1 MTTLFDTQGI
11 ARSIT
16 LLRTGWTRHSIA
28 KAVDSGQLI
37 RPRKGWVA
45 RPTCDPQLLFAA
57 RSGLLISCATQA
69 KRLGLWSNED
79 RQHFA
84 VRHRGAQSRPAGA
97 VLHWRAPIVPRH
109 PDALLDAIENVL
121 DTVAHCLP
129 VEEAIAVWDS
139 ALNKDLIDYPRLAR
153 LPFTGV
159 AKRVLAGASRFA
171 DSGLESYVRQRL
183 AWLRLRIVPQAWVL
197 GHRVDFLIGD
207 RLVLQIDGSQHEG
220 RQRRSDNGHDFE
232 LGQRGYEVIRVGYA
246 EVVFDWP
253 GVQLKIMQALAL
265 GRHKAA

>member
-11 ARSIT
+11 ARSAT
-16 LLRTGWTRHSIA
+16 LLRTGWTRHAIA
-28 KAVDSGQLI
+28 KAVDSGQLF

-45 RPTCDPQLLFAA
+45 RPTCDPA
-57 RSGLLISCATQA
+57 
-69 KRLGLWSNED
+69 
-79 RQHFA
+79 A
-84 VRHRGAQSRPAGA
+84 VRSPERSADQLRDPSETSRALVERGSPALRSASKGCAVQACRGGA
-97 VLHWRAPIVPRH
+97 ALENTYY

-121 DTVAHCLP
+121 DTVAHCLS

-139 ALNKDLIDYPRLAR
+139 ALNKGLIDCPRLVR

-159 AKRVLAGASRFA
+159 AKQVLAGTSRFA

-207 RLVLQIDGSQHEG
+207 RLVLQVDGSQHEG
-220 RQRRSDNGHDFE
+220 KQRRSDNGHDFE
-232 LGQRGYEVIRVGYA
+232 LRQRGYEVIRVGYA

-253 GVQLKIMQALAL
+253 GVQLKTMQALAL